1 MGIISKL
8 QKGIHD
14 GIFWVADK
22 TGNFLGDHI
31 LRQASENATGYAM
44 VKAAPFV
51 LLGMKF
57 SFIIVGIGFIL
68 ICFGMPKT
76 AIKCIGV
83 GSLSYILLSL
93 L

>member
-1 MGIISKL
+1 MEIISKL

-14 GIFWVADK
+14 GIFKLADK
-22 TGNFLGDHI
+22 TGHFLGNHI
-31 LRQASENATGYAM
+31 LHQDTKGATGYAM
-44 VKAAPFV
+44 VKAAPYV

-57 SFIIVGIGFIL
+57 SFIIIGLGFIL

-93 L
+93 I